1 MRKKLTVLL
10 VCLLI
15 VALAAPG
22 AFALRDQYDEEIE
35 YITPMDLEFE
45 LEMSEIGEDIVVID
59 VRTEDEFQAGH
70 IPGSVRV
77 DGALL
82 GLRIDDHAD
91 EDTKVVI
98 TCLGGGR
105 AIFSTK
111 LVQDLGYDVY
121 NLEGGFRAWAQEGY
135 PVQTD
140 HGIFTL
146 EEWE

>member
-1 MRKKLTVLL
+1 M
-10 VCLLI
+10 VCLL
-15 VALAAPG
+15 VVVLAAPS
-22 AFALRDQYDEEIE
+22 AFALREQYDQEIE
-35 YITPMDLEFE
+35 YIEPWELEFE
-45 LEMSEIGEDIVVID
+45 LDMGEDIVVID

-70 IPGSVRV
+70 IPGAVRV

-91 EDTKVVI
+91 EDTTVVI
-98 TCLGGGR
+98 NCLGGGR

-135 PVQTD
+135 PVETD

-146 EEWE
+146 KEWE